1 MKKLLV
7 FGAIIVLLIIIYN
20 LFAFTV
26 DETQKAAVLRFG
38 EIIRVVEESGLYFKL
53 PFVNNVVYLEDR
65 ILNYD
70 IQPRDILTSDQKR
83 LTIDNYAVWRVGT
96 PKTFIE
102 ANAGSIVNAQT
113 RIDDIV
119 YSDLRDILAKHTL
132 DEIVS
137 ANRLEY
143 LQEIT
148 TLSKGKLEKF
158 GIDLIDVRIK
168 RADLPSEIEQAVFNR
183 MRSQRERIAAQL
195 RAEGEEQAKQIT
207 SSADKE
213 RDIILAEANKL
224 AETVKGEGDAMALG
238 IYANAYN
245 QDPEFY
251 RFWRTLES
259 YKTALADNTNIVLTT
274 KSDYLEFLET
284 ITQPQQ

>member
-1 MKKLLV
+1 MKKLIV
-7 FGAIIVLLIIIYN
+7 FGAIIILLIIVYN

-38 EIIRVVEESGLYFKL
+38 QIIRVIEDSGLYFKL
-53 PFVNNVVYLEDR
+53 PFVNSVVYLEDR

-83 LTIDNYAVWRVGT
+83 LTIDNYAIWRVGT

-102 ANAGSIVNAQT
+102 ANAGNIVNAQS

-137 ANRLEY
+137 ASRLEY
-143 LQEIT
+143 LKEVTAI
-148 TLSKGKLEKF
+148 SKAKLDEF

-168 RADLPSEIEQAVFNR
+168 RADLPSEIEQAVFDR
-183 MRSQRERIAAQL
+183 MRSERERIAAQL

-213 RDIILAEANKL
+213 REIILAEANKL
-224 AETVKGEGDAMALG
+224 AETVKGEGDAMALE
-238 IYANAYN
+238 IYAEAYN
-245 QDPEFY
+245 RDPEFY
-251 RFWRTLES
+251 RFWRTLDS
-259 YKTALADNTNIVLTT
+259 YRTSLADNTNIVLTT
-274 KSDYLEFLET
+274 ESDYLRFLET
-284 ITQPQQ
+284 ITQLQP